1 MATGVDTETAQR
13 LRVVFGRLA
22 RLLRPTEAG
31 LAADLTPTRVA
42 VLLNTVR
49 NGPIRLA
56 EVAQQEGLNPTLL
69 SRTVANLAH
78 DGLLTRTADETD
90 RRSAWL
96 DATPAGREL
105 AERIRAQR
113 THAVQV
119 ALEEL
124 SPGDRTL
131 VEAALPALEQ
141 LAQRLHEGG
150 R

>member
-13 LRVVFGRLA
+13 LRMVFGRLA
-22 RLLRPTEAG
+22 RLLRPTKAG

-56 EVAQQEGLNPTLL
+56 EVAEQEGLNPTLL
-69 SRTVANLAH
+69 SRTVANLAD
-78 DGLLTRTADETD
+78 DGLVTRTADEAD

-113 THAVQV
+113 TQAVQI

-124 SPGDRTL
+124 SPQDRTL

>member
-13 LRVVFGRLA
+13 LRMLFGQLA
-22 RLLRPTEAG
+22 RLLRPTAAS

-56 EVAQQEGLNPTLL
+56 DVAEQEGLNPTLL
-69 SRTVANLAH
+69 SRTVANLAQA
-78 DGLLTRTADETD
+78 GLVTRTPDETD

-96 DATPAGREL
+96 DATPAGCEL

-113 THAVQV
+113 TSAVQV

-124 SPGDRTL
+124 SAEDRAL
-131 VEAALPALEQ
+131 IEAAVPALEA
-141 LAQRLHEGG
+141 LAQHLHRGG

>member
-1 MATGVDTETAQR
+1 MATAVDTETAQR
-13 LRVVFGRLA
+13 LRMVFGQLSR
-22 RLLRPTEAG
+22 RLRPTEAG

-56 EVAQQEGLNPTLL
+56 DVAEQEGLNPTLL
-69 SRTVANLAH
+69 SRTVANLAQ
-78 DGLLTRTADETD
+78 DGLVTRTADAAD

-119 ALEEL
+119 ALEQL
-124 SPGDRTL
+124 SPADRGL
-131 VEAALPALEQ
+131 VEAAVPALEQ

>member
-1 MATGVDTETAQR
+1 MAAGVDTETAQR
-13 LRVVFGRLA
+13 LRMVFGQLA
-22 RLLRPTEAG
+22 RRLRPTAAG

-56 EVAQQEGLNPTLL
+56 EVADQEGLNPTLL
-69 SRTVANLAH
+69 SRTVANLAQ
-78 DGLLTRTADETD
+78 DGLVTRTVDETD

-113 THAVQV
+113 THAVQA

-124 SPGDRTL
+124 SPEDRTL